1 MDFRKLI
8 DDRHSIR
15 TFEARPVE
23 REKVERILHAASRAP
38 SAVNLQSYK
47 IALVTG
53 KERIEK
59 LAATKPQQTWI
70 ATAPVILVFL
80 GDPEPST
87 GKISSEGQ
95 SLYTVQDPTI
105 ACAYAQLAAADEGLG
120 RLLVRSG
127 EHLARGS
134 RCSRTAGDSSAGVDA
149 CHRLCGRPTSVHND
163 AQAKGRDGHRLRRLS
178 FDLDRVAAR
187 SPELGARA
195 LDDGD
200 EEHSPRLPYPALVNR
215 SPGASDN

>member
-23 REKVERILHAASRAP
+23 HEKVERILHAASRAP

-47 IALVTG
+47 IALVTS

-87 GKISSEGQ
+87 GKISGEGQ

-120 RLLVRSG
+120 ACWLGVGSIWREVR
-127 EHLARGS
+127 
-134 RCSRTAGDSSAGVDA
+134 DA
-149 CHRLCGRPTSVHND
+149 LGLPETLRPTSML
-163 AQAKGRDGHRLRRLS
+163 AIGYAGGPPLSITTRRPREEMVIDS
-178 FDLDRVAAR
+178 
-187 SPELGARA
+187 
-195 LDDGD
+195 DD
-200 EEHSPRLPYPALVNR
+200 
-215 SPGASDN
+215 